1 MAAHFNS
8 IRKKFFPQEKS
19 RNNVRELY
27 VALLKQRTRKKAAQQ
42 AESCVAQ
49 QAESFTS
56 HFEAQSPRAHGAHH
70 WLEA

>member
-42 AESCVAQ
+42 AES
-49 QAESFTS
+49 FTS
-56 HFEAQSPRAHGAHH
+56 HFEAQSPRDHGAHH